1 MKALYNWDNINW
13 EEQDIAISKNLGCSR
28 ERVRQKRILLGL
40 KPSPHHHRRS
50 CSALKSILETNTEC
64 MTAGE
69 VAKKFNCNAT
79 YAKNILRA
87 NDKKFIFVDGRKG
100 GKYDWD
106 KADWNKTDKNVAV
119 DLGVP
124 NPGTVTQHR
133 IRLGIMKERVRI
145 HAEKNHVRWIRKE
158 KVQV

>member
-1 MKALYNWDNINW
+1 MKAIYNWDNVNW
-13 EEQDIAISKNLGCSR
+13 EEQDIVISKNLGCSR
-28 ERVRQKRILLGL
+28 ERVRQKRILLGE
-40 KPSPHHHRRS
+40 KPSPFYHRRN
-50 CSALKSILETNTEC
+50 CSALKSILETDTEC
-64 MTAGE
+64 MTADE
-69 VAKKFNCNAT
+69 VAKKFSCNAT

-87 NDKKFIFVDGRKG
+87 NDKKFVFVDKRKG

-106 KADWNKTDKNVAV
+106 KADWNKRDKDVAL

-145 HAEKNHVRWIRKE
+145 SAEKNTVRWVQKE
-158 KVQV
+158 KVQ